1 LKPVCRSRSK
11 SASKFGWIG
20 VFRQLVE
27 LANLDLDAQDN
38 EGNTALIHA
47 AQAGHY
53 EVVELILRQSVNVDQ
68 RNHRGFS
75 ALMKAAIQGQIETV
89 RFLLAQGADHSITDP
104 TRGMCAQ
111 GKSVDPCGDSDHS
124 AALLARFLGATYWS
138 PSPQGF
144 ISHFF

>member
-1 LKPVCRSRSK
+1 MSIRFFK

-27 LANLDLDAQDN
+27 LVELDLDAQDN

-47 AQAGHY
+47 SQAGHF
-53 EVVELILRQSVNVDQ
+53 EVVELILKESVDLNR

-89 RFLLAQGADHSITDP
+89 RFLLLKGADHSITDP

-111 GKSVDPCGDSDHS
+111 GKMT
-124 AALLARFLGATYWS
+124 L
-138 PSPQGF
+138 
-144 ISHFF
+144 